1 MKEIDLLQELNSI
14 SKTHALQRD
23 DIDQIMVEFAGRI
36 TRSLKIERMS
46 VWLLNYEDREMTSL
60 GEYDLRDDSFKKDS
74 VIPMS
79 ICPEYFDALEKD
91 RLLYVPDVLKS
102 PITSGLNES
111 YSIPNDVITLLD
123 IPLRFEGEMI
133 GVMCFEKTGSV
144 IKEFDDK
151 ERFFASAISLVFSSN
166 LEARKR
172 RALQS
177 NLDQE
182 LREKETLLKEIH
194 HRVKNNLAVV
204 SSLINMQSSKA
215 KDEYHRQLLDDC
227 RGKIQSI
234 ADLHNVVYQ
243 NNSFANV
250 SVQTYFTNLLHEI
263 MGFYDSTATS
273 LTHEQN
279 IDDFEL
285 SIEHLIPLGLIV
297 NEVVTNCYK
306 HAFQNKSEG
315 HIVFDLTKDGNRVFL
330 AIQDNGSG
338 IGNEDVATGSLGMEI
353 IHDLAEQIDA
363 RFSYEGGKGTIFR
376 LEMEVNE

>member
-1 MKEIDLLQELNSI
+1 MEEIDLLQELNSI
-14 SKTHALQRD
+14 SKTHALQRNE
-23 DIDQIMVEFAGRI
+23 IDQIMIEFAGRI

-46 VWLLNYEDREMTSL
+46 VWLLNYDDREMVSL
-60 GEYDLRDDSFKKDS
+60 GEYDLRNESFKKDTI
-74 VIPMS
+74 IPMS
-79 ICPEYFDALEKD
+79 ICPEYFEALEKD

-102 PITSGLNES
+102 PITRGLDES
-111 YSIPNDVITLLD
+111 YSIPYDIITLLD

-133 GVMCFEKTGSV
+133 GVMCFEKTGSE
-144 IKEFDDK
+144 IKEFSDK
-151 ERFFASAISLVFSSN
+151 ERFFASAISMVFSSN

-172 RALQS
+172 RALQLS
-177 NLDQE
+177 LDQQ

-215 KDEYHRQLLDDC
+215 KDPYHRQLLDEC

-263 MGFYDSTATS
+263 MGFYDSSITT

-306 HAFQNKSEG
+306 HAFQQQSEG
-315 HIVFDLTKDGNRVFL
+315 HIMFELTRKGDQVL
-330 AIQDNGSG
+330 LTIKDNGSG
-338 IGNEDVATGSLGMEI
+338 IENKDVNTGSLGMEI

-363 RFSYEGGKGTIFR
+363 KFSYSGGNGTVFQ
-376 LEMEVNE
+376 LEMNASE

>member
-1 MKEIDLLQELNSI
+1 
-14 SKTHALQRD
+14 
-23 DIDQIMVEFAGRI
+23 
-36 TRSLKIERMS
+36 
-46 VWLLNYEDREMTSL
+46 
-60 GEYDLRDDSFKKDS
+60 
-74 VIPMS
+74 
-79 ICPEYFDALEKD
+79 
-91 RLLYVPDVLKS
+91 
-102 PITSGLNES
+102 
-111 YSIPNDVITLLD
+111 
-123 IPLRFEGEMI
+123 
-133 GVMCFEKTGSV
+133 
-144 IKEFDDK
+144 
-151 ERFFASAISLVFSSN
+151 
-166 LEARKR
+166 
-172 RALQS
+172 
-177 NLDQE
+177 
-182 LREKETLLKEIH
+182 
-194 HRVKNNLAVV
+194 
-204 SSLINMQSSKA
+204 MQSSKA

-263 MGFYDSTATS
+263 MGFYDSTATT

-306 HAFQNKSEG
+306 HAFQNQSEG
-315 HIVFDLTKDGNRVFL
+315 HIVFDLTKKGNRVIL